1 MSQSTGQIV
10 NMMSTDS
17 ARLDMLC
24 QFIHTIW
31 TSSVQVIVI
40 IALLINSIGVSAL
53 AGLAVTIVL
62 TPVYV
67 LMNSISL
74 MFQVPFG
81 RKSHS
86 LFVKFTHC
94 IIFTATPPFCC
105 ALLPLLYLFF
115 PPSRQGKFM
124 QMTQALRGDIAKSTD
139 ARVKLMNE
147 ILQGIRVMKV
157 YAWEDSFMA
166 KLAGVRAQE
175 MDTVKRSAYLKA
187 ASSTIMMVRPRGK
200 IWISRLDPGVVL
212 RPPWIAIHMAVFLRI
227 FL

>member
-1 MSQSTGQIV
+1 
-10 NMMSTDS
+10 MMSTDS

-67 LMNSISL
+67 LMSSIFSD
-74 MFQVPFG
+74 FSG
-81 RKSHS
+81 SHAPLAS
-86 LFVKFTHC
+86 SSP
-94 IIFTATPPFCC
+94 PPF
-105 ALLPLLYLFF
+105 LFLCVF
-115 PPSRQGKFM
+115 SFFYIYFLPPSRQGKFM

-175 MDTVKRSAYLKA
+175 MDTIKRSAYMKA
-187 ASSTIMMVRPRGK
+187 ASATIMMVCPCGK
-200 IWISRLDPGVVL
+200 WVISRLDPGVVL
-212 RPPWIAIHMAVFLRI
+212 FDPPSLDRHSHGRVF
-227 FL
+227 